1 MAKISIRPY
10 EDPRDEAEIYDL
22 WQATL
27 GELWPLPRRIF
38 RHIAVGSGAYQ
49 PGDHLVAQAGDPIV
63 GFVGTQTRLLPGDSA
78 PRGELMA
85 IMVAPAQQRQGAGKA
100 LLEAAL
106 DALKRKGVAEVQLGG
121 GGISY
126 FWAGMPANLPG
137 VWSFFQACGWPKV
150 ETSFDLVRE
159 LGDYT
164 TPLGIYERVR
174 EQQITLE
181 TAKPVDIPEVLAF
194 EAQHFP
200 RWLHAFERVVAHDE
214 AGDVVLARD
223 AQRNI
228 AGTTLVMAAR
238 SRSWRDRFVWS
249 ELLGPNLG
257 GVGPLGVMETMRGR
271 GIGLALAARVTEL
284 LQERGVETSYIG
296 WTWLVDWYARLGYR
310 VWQAHT
316 MSWKEL

>member
-1 MAKISIRPY
+1 MAAITIRPY
-10 EDPRDEAEIYDL
+10 EDPRDEAGIYNL
-22 WQATL
+22 WRATL
-27 GELWPLPRRIF
+27 GDRWLVSRRTF
-38 RHIAVGSGAYQ
+38 RHITVGSGAYQ

-63 GFVGTQTRLLPGDSA
+63 GFVGTQTRLLPSDSA
-78 PRGELMA
+78 PRAELMA
-85 IMVAPAQQRQGAGKA
+85 IMVAPAQQRQGVGKA

-106 DALKRKGVAEVQLGG
+106 DALKRKGVTEVQLGG

-126 FWAGMPANLPG
+126 FWAGVPADLPG
-137 VWSFFQACGWPKV
+137 AWSFFQACGWPKV

-164 TPLGIYERVR
+164 TPPGIYERVR
-174 EQQITLE
+174 KPQITLE
-181 TAKPVDIPEVLAF
+181 TAKPADIPEVLAF

-200 RWLHAFERVVAHDE
+200 RWLHAFERVAAHDE
-214 AGDVVLARD
+214 GGDVVLARD
-223 AQRNI
+223 AQRDI
-228 AGTTLVMAAR
+228 VGTTLVMAAR

-257 GVGPLGVMETMRGR
+257 GVGPLGVMEAMRGR

-284 LQERGVETSYIG
+284 LKERGVETSYIG

-310 VWQAHT
+310 VWQEHT
-316 MSWKEL
+316 MSWKSL